1 MYLTFCGLICV
12 PEEATPVLDEYNAKR
27 LVSVSPGTKCVL
39 LGIEGLKDSRH
50 VPPIRRHHRGKH
62 FHEASDSDDDC
73 RFRHSRREKGRG
85 FMRRLLDLGITRGCT
100 FTVVQSG
107 GHGPVLI
114 EVRGTRI
121 ALGHHMACRILVREV
136 P

>member
-1 MYLTFCGLICV
+1 MPDEVI
-12 PEEATPVLDEYNAKR
+12 PVLDDYKAKR
-27 LVSVSPGTKCVL
+27 LVSISPGTKCVL
-39 LGIEGLKDSRH
+39 LGIEGLRPSRH
-50 VPPIRRHHRGKH
+50 IPRRGRHFRRGRHREKTV
-62 FHEASDSDDDC
+62 SDEEC
-73 RFRHSRREKGRG
+73 RFRHSPKEKGRG
-85 FMRRLLDLGITRGCT
+85 LMRRLLDLGITRGCT
-100 FTVVQSG
+100 FTVVQGG